1 MLEKLQGNC
10 HSSIAG
16 HASTAE
22 GRLRLEAMVASYDGD
37 QMVSATADVYLDLSS
52 DDAVTTAHDL
62 GEQVAEQ
69 LFSQGARELIR
80 DAEVAAMRDQLTSN

>member
-1 MLEKLQGNC
+1 MPLGVP
-10 HSSIAG
+10 
-16 HASTAE
+16 
-22 GRLRLEAMVASYDGD
+22 MVASYDGD
-37 QMVSATADVYLDLSS
+37 QMVSATADVYFDAASG
-52 DDAVTTAHDL
+52 DAVAAAHEL